1 MVIGKINT
9 YKELVVLASCLV
21 LPFALLGEAYRG
33 NVLNANDNQP
43 LEYVN
48 VVALS
53 ADSSFVAGTV
63 TDSVGRFSVAGDGVR
78 MLNFKLIGY
87 EEQILTVGNGNQEHL
102 TVRLMPKE
110 AMLKEVEVTARKPQT
125 RLVEGDMLTMVENTV
140 LANMPTVFEAL
151 SFIPMMS
158 VQGESVSVF
167 GKGAPVFYINSRQV
181 RSQTELRSLRPS
193 DIISVRIITNPGVR
207 YGSDV
212 NCVVIIKTRK
222 AQGDGFSGWLHEGM
236 GYKGDFSNTVGLF
249 LQYRRDKFEAFTQWF
264 QNHDVNDVKMRHT
277 SYIYTAE
284 PIKEEYSLVMRPKS
298 NDANGKFGFTYDISP
313 DHSVGGY
320 YKLSWGKLKREDY
333 SITERTQNDE
343 TETWTQNKFITKRSL
358 PSHEANL
365 YYEGTVGNLSIS
377 SNVDYNGYRT
387 TLTSDYLENGSG
399 DSRQFTTATRRG
411 SNLFAENVI
420 LTYQAGK
427 AEFTLGQEWTTTNY
441 KTTFDDPEGPI
452 GSSRSENDESTVA
465 LFASWKQRIG
475 RFFLE
480 AGVRYEHRRVKYD
493 GNVESY
499 RETRDNLFPVVKF
512 GGTHGEFAWNVGYR
526 YNSFPPS
533 YQALSSDILYVNRFT
548 YQSGNPFLKTSQ
560 RQELYLNAQY
570 RSFWLQ
576 AGFNFIDNAMW
587 FVSDIY
593 GPNPDIILQH
603 WVNRPKQKSLYANV
617 GYQTQIGCWRP
628 FIAVGINQQY
638 LHIDAGGKRV
648 DLSTPSLLVSTSH
661 AVELPLGF
669 TLYGRY
675 EMHTKEDRSALRQSF
690 RDYLSFG
697 VSKSFFKGA
706 LLLQVWGHD
715 LLNHQNPSYTEF
727 APAVILSGKNDYR
740 TRKLQLFVRYQ
751 FNATKSRYKGTGAGA
766 AEKQRL

>member
-1 MVIGKINT
+1 MT
-9 YKELVVLASCLV
+9 FCLA
-21 LPFALLGEAYRG
+21 LPFVLLGEVYRG

-63 TDSVGRFSVAGDGVR
+63 TDSLGRFSLMGDGVR

-87 EEQILTVGNGNQEHL
+87 EEQTLAVGNGNQEHL
-102 TVRLMPKE
+102 TVRLRPKE
-110 AMLKEVEVTARKPQT
+110 AMLKEVEVTANKPQT
-125 RLVEGDMLTMVENTV
+125 RLVEGDMVTMVENTV

-167 GKGAPVFYINSRQV
+167 GKDAPVFYINSRQV

-193 DIISVRIITNPGVR
+193 DIISVRIITNPGAR

-222 AQGDGFSGWLHEGM
+222 AQGEGFSGWLHEGM
-236 GYKGDFSNTVGLF
+236 GYNGDFSNTVGLF

-264 QNHDVNDVKMRHT
+264 QNHDVNERKMEHT

-284 PIKEEYSLVMRPKS
+284 PIKEEYSLIMRPRS

-313 DHSVGGY
+313 NHSVGGY
-320 YKLSWGKLKREDY
+320 YLLSWGKLKREDN
-333 SITERTQNDE
+333 SITERTQGGE
-343 TETWTQNKFITKRSL
+343 TETWTQNTFITKRSL

-387 TLTSDYLENGSG
+387 TKTSDYLEIGSG
-399 DSRQFTTATRRG
+399 DSRQFTTSTRSS

-427 AEFTLGQEWTTTNY
+427 AEFTLGQEWTKTNY
-441 KTTFDDPEGPI
+441 RSTFDDPEGPI

-493 GNVESY
+493 SSVESF
-499 RETRDNLFPVVKF
+499 RESHDNLFPVAKF
-512 GGTHGEFAWNVGYR
+512 GGSHGEFAWNVGYR

-576 AGFNFIDNAMW
+576 SGFTFIKNDIL

-593 GPNPDIILQH
+593 GPDPNVILEH
-603 WVNRPKQKSLYANV
+603 WVNHPERKTMYVNV
-617 GYQTQIGCWRP
+617 GYQTQVRCWRP
-628 FIAVGINQQY
+628 FIAAGVDKQF
-638 LHIDAGGKRV
+638 LHLYAGGKRV
-648 DLSTPSLLVSTSH
+648 NLSEPSFFFSTSQT
-661 AVELPLGF
+661 VELPLGF
-669 TLYGRY
+669 TIYGRF
-675 EMHTKEDRSALRQSF
+675 EMHTEGESFASRIGSRSQ
-690 RDYLSFG
+690 LSFG
-697 VSKSFFKGA
+697 VSKSFLKNS
-706 LLLQVWGHD
+706 LLVQLWGSD
-715 LLNHQNPSYTEF
+715 LLNKFYGDYTKF
-727 APAVILSGKNDYR
+727 DPAVISSGKNDYHMR
-740 TRKLQLFVRYQ
+740 AVKLYIRYQ
-751 FNATKSRYKGTGAGA
+751 FNATKSRYKGTGAGG